1 MLGAKL
7 LLIGKMNSDLKKLKG
22 IFPMIYC
29 FFNKNNSLDIKIIS
43 DQIKLINIIGSNGI
57 TSLGL
62 ATEVNKLEF
71 QEKKTIIEL
80 VAKHNNDLIPTAVT
94 IQANSFEEYIKLIE
108 VAKYNQANW
117 IILQP
122 LIKKNTSDKD
132 CFEFFNKLIPY
143 TKGTI
148 VGVQNAKEYLGVG
161 LSSKDI
167 LKLYKKYEN
176 FRAIKGESSAALIQS
191 EISKYPKDLRVFN
204 GRGGQEIV
212 DNFIVGCRGIVP
224 ALENADN
231 FIKIYKYI
239 QNKKFD
245 NAHKEYMKILP
256 SIVFIMQSI
265 SSLVCYGKRICA
277 YRMGV
282 KNIYDRSPGMTP
294 TSFGLRKSKE
304 IAKNLGSF

>member
-1 MLGAKL
+1 
-7 LLIGKMNSDLKKLKG
+7 MNPNRLKG
-22 IFPMIYC
+22 IFPIIYC
-29 FFNKNNSLDIKIIS
+29 FFNKNNTLDK
-43 DQIKLINIIGSNGI
+43 KLILEEIELIKKIGSNGI
-57 TSLGL
+57 ASLGL
-62 ATEVNKLEF
+62 ATEVNKLSF
-71 QEKKTIIEL
+71 NEKKFIIEL
-80 VAKHNNDLIPTAVT
+80 VAENCVGSIPIAVT
-94 IQANSFEEYIKLIE
+94 IQGSSFHEYIKLID
-108 VAKYNQANW
+108 VAKNNQADW

-122 LIKKNTSDKD
+122 LIKKNTTDKD
-132 CFEFFNKLIPY
+132 CYNFFKKLIPY
-143 TKGTI
+143 AGDTI
-148 VGVQNAKEYLGVG
+148 VGIQNAKEYLGVG
-161 LSSKDI
+161 LKSKDI
-167 LKLYKKYEN
+167 IKLYKTYDN
-176 FRAIKGESSAALIQS
+176 FRAIKGESSAALIQT

-265 SSLVCYGKRICA
+265 NSLVCYGKRICA

-282 KNIYDRSPGMTP
+282 KTIYDRSPGMIP

-304 IAKNLGSF
+304 IAKNLGLF

>member
-1 MLGAKL
+1 
-7 LLIGKMNSDLKKLKG
+7 MNPNRLKG
-22 IFPMIYC
+22 IFPIIYC
-29 FFNKNNSLDIKIIS
+29 FFNKNNTLDK
-43 DQIKLINIIGSNGI
+43 KLILEEIELIKKIGSNGI
-57 TSLGL
+57 ASLGL
-62 ATEVNKLEF
+62 ATEVNKLSF
-71 QEKKTIIEL
+71 NEKKFIIEL
-80 VAKHNNDLIPTAVT
+80 VAENCVGSIPIAVT
-94 IQANSFEEYIKLIE
+94 IQGSSFHEYIKLID
-108 VAKYNQANW
+108 VAKNNQADW

-122 LIKKNTSDKD
+122 LIKKNTTDKD
-132 CFEFFNKLIPY
+132 CYNFFKKLIPY
-143 TKGTI
+143 AGDTI
-148 VGVQNAKEYLGVG
+148 VGIQNAKEYLGVG
-161 LSSKDI
+161 LKSKDI
-167 LKLYKKYEN
+167 IKLYKTYDN
-176 FRAIKGESSAALIQS
+176 FRAIKGESSAALIQT

-204 GRGGQEIV
+204 GRGGQEII

-265 SSLVCYGKRICA
+265 NSLVCYGKRICA

-282 KNIYDRSPGMTP
+282 KTIYDRSPGMIP

>member
-1 MLGAKL
+1 
-7 LLIGKMNSDLKKLKG
+7 MNPNRLKG
-22 IFPMIYC
+22 IFPIIYC
-29 FFNKNNSLDIKIIS
+29 FFNKNNTLDK
-43 DQIKLINIIGSNGI
+43 KLILEEIELIKKIGSNGI
-57 TSLGL
+57 ASLGL
-62 ATEVNKLEF
+62 ATEVNKLSF
-71 QEKKTIIEL
+71 NEKKFIIEL
-80 VAKHNNDLIPTAVT
+80 VAENCVGSIPIAVT
-94 IQANSFEEYIKLIE
+94 IQGSSFHEYIKLID
-108 VAKYNQANW
+108 VAKNNQADW

-122 LIKKNTSDKD
+122 LIKKNTTDKD
-132 CFEFFNKLIPY
+132 CYNFFKKLIPY
-143 TKGTI
+143 AGDTI
-148 VGVQNAKEYLGVG
+148 VGIQNAKEYLGVG
-161 LSSKDI
+161 LKSKDI
-167 LKLYKKYEN
+167 IKLYKTYDN
-176 FRAIKGESSAALIQS
+176 FRAIKGESSAALIQT

-265 SSLVCYGKRICA
+265 NSLVCYGKRICA

-282 KNIYDRSPGMTP
+282 KNIYDRSPGMIP

>member
-1 MLGAKL
+1 
-7 LLIGKMNSDLKKLKG
+7 MNPNRLKG
-22 IFPMIYC
+22 IFPIIYC
-29 FFNKNNSLDIKIIS
+29 FFNKNNTLDK
-43 DQIKLINIIGSNGI
+43 KLILEEIELIKKIGSNGI
-57 TSLGL
+57 ASLGL
-62 ATEVNKLEF
+62 ATEVNKLSF
-71 QEKKTIIEL
+71 NEKKFIIEL
-80 VAKHNNDLIPTAVT
+80 VAENCVGSIPAAVT
-94 IQANSFEEYIKLIE
+94 IQGSSLHEYIKLID
-108 VAKYNQANW
+108 VAKNNQADW

-122 LIKKNTSDKD
+122 LIKKNTTDKD
-132 CFEFFNKLIPY
+132 CYNFFKKLIPY
-143 TKGTI
+143 VGDTI
-148 VGVQNAKEYLGVG
+148 VGIQNAKEYLGVG
-161 LSSKDI
+161 LKSKDI
-167 LKLYKKYEN
+167 IKLYKTYDN

-245 NAHKEYMKILP
+245 NAHKEYMQILP

-265 SSLVCYGKRICA
+265 NSLVCYGKRICA

-282 KNIYDRSPGMTP
+282 KTIYDRSPGMIP

-304 IAKNLGSF
+304 IAKNLGLF

>member
-1 MLGAKL
+1 
-7 LLIGKMNSDLKKLKG
+7 MNPNRLKG
-22 IFPMIYC
+22 IFPIIYC
-29 FFNKNNSLDIKIIS
+29 FFNKNNTLDK
-43 DQIKLINIIGSNGI
+43 KLILEEIELIKKIGSNGI
-57 TSLGL
+57 ASLGL
-62 ATEVNKLEF
+62 ATEVNKLSF
-71 QEKKTIIEL
+71 NEKKIIIEL
-80 VAKHNNDLIPTAVT
+80 IAENCVGTIPTAVT
-94 IQANSFEEYIKLIE
+94 IQGSSFHEYIKLID
-108 VAKYNQANW
+108 VAKNNQADW

-122 LIKKNTSDKD
+122 LIKKNTTDKD
-132 CFEFFNKLIPY
+132 CYNFFKKLIPY
-143 TKGTI
+143 AEDTI
-148 VGVQNAKEYLGVG
+148 VGIQNAKEYLGVG
-161 LSSKDI
+161 LKSKDLI
-167 LKLYKKYEN
+167 KLYKTYDN
-176 FRAIKGESSAALIQS
+176 FRAIKGESPATLIQT

-282 KNIYDRSPGMTP
+282 KNIYDRSPGMIP
-294 TSFGLRKSKE
+294 TSYGLKKATQISKD
-304 IAKNLGSF
+304 LGSF

>member
-1 MLGAKL
+1 VYFEN
-7 LLIGKMNSDLKKLKG
+7 IQKK
-22 IFPMIYC
+22 F
-29 FFNKNNSLDIKIIS
+29 
-43 DQIKLINIIGSNGI
+43 
-57 TSLGL
+57 
-62 ATEVNKLEF
+62 
-71 QEKKTIIEL
+71 IIEL
-80 VAKHNNDLIPTAVT
+80 VAENCVGSIPIAVT
-94 IQANSFEEYIKLIE
+94 IQGSSFHEYIKLID
-108 VAKYNQANW
+108 VAKNNQADW

-122 LIKKNTSDKD
+122 LIKKNTTDKD
-132 CFEFFNKLIPY
+132 CYNFFKKLIPY
-143 TKGTI
+143 AGDTI
-148 VGVQNAKEYLGVG
+148 VGIQNAKEYLGVG
-161 LSSKDI
+161 LKSKDI
-167 LKLYKKYEN
+167 IKLYKTYDN

-245 NAHKEYMKILP
+245 HAHKEYMKILP

-265 SSLVCYGKRICA
+265 NSLVCYGKRICA

-282 KNIYDRSPGMTP
+282 KTIYDRSPGMIP

>member
-1 MLGAKL
+1 
-7 LLIGKMNSDLKKLKG
+7 MNPNRLKG
-22 IFPMIYC
+22 IFPIIYC
-29 FFNKNNSLDIKIIS
+29 FFNKNNTLDK
-43 DQIKLINIIGSNGI
+43 KLILEEIELIKKIGSNGI
-57 TSLGL
+57 ASLGL
-62 ATEVNKLEF
+62 ATEVNKLSF
-71 QEKKTIIEL
+71 NEKKFIIEL
-80 VAKHNNDLIPTAVT
+80 VAENCVGSIPAAVT
-94 IQANSFEEYIKLIE
+94 IQGSSLHEYIKLID
-108 VAKYNQANW
+108 VAKNNQADW

-122 LIKKNTSDKD
+122 LIKKNTTDKD
-132 CFEFFNKLIPY
+132 CYNFFKKLIPY
-143 TKGTI
+143 VGDTI
-148 VGVQNAKEYLGVG
+148 VGIQNAKEYLGVG
-161 LSSKDI
+161 LKSKDI
-167 LKLYKKYEN
+167 IKLYKTYDN

-245 NAHKEYMKILP
+245 NAHKEYMQILP

-265 SSLVCYGKRICA
+265 NSLVCYGKRICA

-282 KNIYDRSPGMTP
+282 KTIYDRSPGMIP

>member
-1 MLGAKL
+1 
-7 LLIGKMNSDLKKLKG
+7 MNPNRLKG
-22 IFPMIYC
+22 IFPIIYC
-29 FFNKNNSLDIKIIS
+29 FFNKNNTLDK
-43 DQIKLINIIGSNGI
+43 KLILEEIELIKKIGSNGI
-57 TSLGL
+57 ASLGL
-62 ATEVNKLEF
+62 ATEVNKLSF
-71 QEKKTIIEL
+71 NEKKFIIEL
-80 VAKHNNDLIPTAVT
+80 VAENCVGSIPIAVT
-94 IQANSFEEYIKLIE
+94 IQGSSFHEYIKLID
-108 VAKYNQANW
+108 VAKNNQADW

-122 LIKKNTSDKD
+122 LIKKNTTDKD
-132 CFEFFNKLIPY
+132 CYNFFKKLIPY
-143 TKGTI
+143 VGDTI
-148 VGVQNAKEYLGVG
+148 VGIQNAKEYLGVG
-161 LSSKDI
+161 LKSKDI
-167 LKLYKKYEN
+167 IKLYKTYDN

-245 NAHKEYMKILP
+245 NAHKEYMQILP

-265 SSLVCYGKRICA
+265 NSLVCYGKRICA

-282 KNIYDRSPGMTP
+282 KTIYDRSPGMIP

>member
-1 MLGAKL
+1 
-7 LLIGKMNSDLKKLKG
+7 MNPNRLKG
-22 IFPMIYC
+22 IFPIIYC
-29 FFNKNNSLDIKIIS
+29 FFNKNNTLDK
-43 DQIKLINIIGSNGI
+43 KLILEEIELIKKIGSNGI
-57 TSLGL
+57 ASLGL
-62 ATEVNKLEF
+62 ATEVNKLSF
-71 QEKKTIIEL
+71 NEKKFIIEL
-80 VAKHNNDLIPTAVT
+80 VAENCVGSIPAAVT
-94 IQANSFEEYIKLIE
+94 IQGSSFHEYIKLID
-108 VAKYNQANW
+108 VAKNNQADW

-122 LIKKNTSDKD
+122 LIKKNTTDKD
-132 CFEFFNKLIPY
+132 CYNFFKKLIPY
-143 TKGTI
+143 VGDTI
-148 VGVQNAKEYLGVG
+148 VGIQNAKEYLGVG
-161 LSSKDI
+161 LKSKDI
-167 LKLYKKYEN
+167 IKLYKTYDN

-245 NAHKEYMKILP
+245 NAHKEYMQILP

-265 SSLVCYGKRICA
+265 NSLVCYGKRICA

-282 KNIYDRSPGMTP
+282 KTIYDRSPGMIP

-304 IAKNLGSF
+304 IAKNLGLF

>member
-1 MLGAKL
+1 
-7 LLIGKMNSDLKKLKG
+7 MNPNRLKG
-22 IFPMIYC
+22 IFPIIYC
-29 FFNKNNSLDIKIIS
+29 FFNKNNTLDK
-43 DQIKLINIIGSNGI
+43 KLILEEIELIKKIGSNGI
-57 TSLGL
+57 ASLGL
-62 ATEVNKLEF
+62 ATEVNKLSF
-71 QEKKTIIEL
+71 NEKKFIIEL
-80 VAKHNNDLIPTAVT
+80 VAENCVGSIPAAVT
-94 IQANSFEEYIKLIE
+94 IQGSSLHEYIKLID
-108 VAKYNQANW
+108 VAKNNQADW

-122 LIKKNTSDKD
+122 LIKKNTTDKD
-132 CFEFFNKLIPY
+132 CYNFFKKLIPY
-143 TKGTI
+143 VGDTI
-148 VGVQNAKEYLGVG
+148 VGIQNAKEYLGVG
-161 LSSKDI
+161 LKSKDI
-167 LKLYKKYEN
+167 IKLYKTYDN
-176 FRAIKGESSAALIQS
+176 FRAIKGESSAALIQT

-245 NAHKEYMKILP
+245 NAHKEYMQILP

-265 SSLVCYGKRICA
+265 NSLVCYGKRICA

-282 KNIYDRSPGMTP
+282 KTIYDRSPGMIP

>member
-1 MLGAKL
+1 
-7 LLIGKMNSDLKKLKG
+7 MNPNRLKG
-22 IFPMIYC
+22 IFPIIYC
-29 FFNKNNSLDIKIIS
+29 FFNKNNTLDK
-43 DQIKLINIIGSNGI
+43 KLILEEIELIKKIGSNGI
-57 TSLGL
+57 ASLGL
-62 ATEVNKLEF
+62 ATEVNKLSF
-71 QEKKTIIEL
+71 NEKKFIIEL
-80 VAKHNNDLIPTAVT
+80 VAENCVGSIPAAVT
-94 IQANSFEEYIKLIE
+94 IQGSSLHEYIKLID
-108 VAKYNQANW
+108 VAKNNQADW

-122 LIKKNTSDKD
+122 LIKKNTTDKD
-132 CFEFFNKLIPY
+132 CYNFFKKLIPY
-143 TKGTI
+143 AGDTI
-148 VGVQNAKEYLGVG
+148 VGIQNAKEYLGVG
-161 LSSKDI
+161 LKSKDI
-167 LKLYKKYEN
+167 IKLYKTYDN
-176 FRAIKGESSAALIQS
+176 FRAIKGESSAALIQT

-265 SSLVCYGKRICA
+265 NSLVCYGKRICA

-282 KNIYDRSPGMTP
+282 KTIYDRSPGMIP

-304 IAKNLGSF
+304 IAKNLGLF

>member
-1 MLGAKL
+1 
-7 LLIGKMNSDLKKLKG
+7 MNPNRLKG
-22 IFPMIYC
+22 IFPIIYC
-29 FFNKNNSLDIKIIS
+29 FFNKNNTLDK
-43 DQIKLINIIGSNGI
+43 KLILEEIELIKKIGSNGI
-57 TSLGL
+57 ASLGL
-62 ATEVNKLEF
+62 ATEVNKLSF
-71 QEKKTIIEL
+71 NEKKFIIEL
-80 VAKHNNDLIPTAVT
+80 VAENCVGSIPIAVT
-94 IQANSFEEYIKLIE
+94 IQGSSFHEYIKLID
-108 VAKYNQANW
+108 VAKNNQADW

-122 LIKKNTSDKD
+122 LIKKNTTDKD
-132 CFEFFNKLIPY
+132 CYNFFKKLIPY
-143 TKGTI
+143 AGDTI
-148 VGVQNAKEYLGVG
+148 VGIQNAKEYLGVG
-161 LSSKDI
+161 LKSKDI
-167 LKLYKKYEN
+167 IKLYKTYDN
-176 FRAIKGESSAALIQS
+176 FRAIKGESSAALIQT

-204 GRGGQEIV
+204 GRGGQEII

-265 SSLVCYGKRICA
+265 NSLVCYGKRICA

-282 KNIYDRSPGMTP
+282 KTIYDRSPGMIP

-304 IAKNLGSF
+304 IAKNLGLF